1 MAEHILEQSIDL
13 PAGTVHYRH
22 AGPEGGR
29 PVVFVHGFLVDGTV
43 FGGVPKKVARRG
55 FRTYSPTW
63 PLGSHRT
70 PMNPDA
76 DLSPRGVAKVV
87 VSFLE
92 ALDLRDVV
100 LVGNDTGG
108 AICQFVL
115 DEDPSRIGALVL
127 TNCDA
132 FDQFPPFPFNLM
144 FRLSRHRI
152 LNNAVMQGLRLR
164 AVRNG
169 ALGFGGLVE
178 RRLTDETIPWSMP
191 YLQQVGVRR
200 DVANFARGWRRD
212 ALAEVQDAIARF
224 DRPVLLTWGQRDRFF
239 TPELGR
245 RLAAAF
251 PHARLVEIPDG
262 RTFVSLDQPDAV
274 ANEITSFLSVSA
286 TA

>member
-1 MAEHILEQSIDL
+1 MTAPLLGQSIDL
-13 PAGTVHYRH
+13 PAGPIHYRH
-22 AGPEGGR
+22 AGPANGR
-29 PVVFVHGFLVDGTV
+29 PIVFVHGFLVDDTV
-43 FGGVPKKVARRG
+43 FGGVPKKLARRG
-55 FRTYSPTW
+55 LRTYSPTW

-70 PMNPDA
+70 PMAPDA

-87 VSFLE
+87 LSFLE

-152 LNNAVMQGLRLR
+152 VNNVVMQGLRLR
-164 AVRNG
+164 AVRNSV
-169 ALGFGGLVE
+169 LGFGGLVE
-178 RRLTDETIPWSMP
+178 SRLTDETIPWSMP

-200 DVANFARGWRRD
+200 DVARFARGWRRD
-212 ALAEVQDAIARF
+212 ALSEVQDALARF

-239 TPELGR
+239 TPGLGR
-245 RLAAAF
+245 RLAAVF
-251 PHARLVEIPDG
+251 PSSRLVEISDA
-262 RTFVSLDQPDAV
+262 RTFVSLDQPDEV
-274 ANEITSFLSVSA
+274 ADAIASFLAVSA
-286 TA
+286 SA